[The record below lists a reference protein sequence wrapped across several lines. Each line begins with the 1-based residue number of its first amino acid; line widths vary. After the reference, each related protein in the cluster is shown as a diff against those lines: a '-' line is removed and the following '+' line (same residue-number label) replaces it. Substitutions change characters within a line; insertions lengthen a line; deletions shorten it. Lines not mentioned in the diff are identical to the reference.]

1 LSLLGE
7 RVSLPSTS
15 EPGGAALTDAA
26 AADVPAADPA
36 VAPGPPSKRAKWG
49 KYGRRPLLVLSLVA
63 FIDALDRGI
72 LPGALTEVQD
82 DFGFG
87 DTAAGFLGTA
97 FVLTGFLVTVPS
109 GYLADRYRRTRI
121 IAVVMASWGVISAL
135 NAAVRSYGQFLGVR
149 AALGVGET
157 IDNPAS
163 QSLLADY
170 YPVATRGR
178 AYAYHRILPFVG
190 AALGT
195 VLGGVVAATLGW
207 RWAFLLVGVPGS
219 LLAVLVWR
227 LPEPARGESD
237 GVVATGDEAGR
248 EHGVGAMLRDV
259 RVATSVPTLR
269 SLMIGSAIASGAL
282 SGLGFWAPSFFER
295 HTSLGTGGGAGLA
308 GVVILFGALTGTV
321 VVGQVTD
328 RIRDRY
334 EGTPMLVAG
343 VCQGCGAALLMVT
356 FLGIP
361 LFVMLPL
368 QLVAVALIVGGLVA
382 IPVMI
387 TEVVPAAVRGITFSI
402 TGFFTAVVSALS
414 PLMIGFVADRFPRDF
429 DGEVKGDLAKAFLIM
444 TPLVLVGAVVLLRGR
459 RHVAADVAAAAS
471 ALATAGGT
479 APGGA

>member
-1 LSLLGE
+1 LSLTGE
-7 RVSLPSTS
+7 RVSLPGTS
-15 EPGGAALTDAA
+15 EPGGPALTEPAAAEVPAA
-26 AADVPAADPA
+26 AAGVAPPPKGAAD
-36 VAPGPPSKRAKWG
+36 WG
-49 KYGRRPLLVLSLVA
+49 TYGRRPLGVLALVA

-97 FVLTGFLVTVPS
+97 FVLTGFLVTIPS

-135 NAAVRSYGQFLGVR
+135 NSLVRSYGQFLAVR

-157 IDNPAS
+157 IDNPSS

-227 LPEPARGESD
+227 LPEPVRGESD
-237 GVVATGDEAGR
+237 GAVATSEQPAK
-248 EHGVGAMLRDV
+248 EHGLRAMLGDV
-259 RVATSVPTLR
+259 RVAASVPTLR

-282 SGLGFWAPSFFER
+282 AGLGFWAPSFFER
-295 HTSLGTGGGAGLA
+295 HTSLGSGGGAGIA
-308 GVVILFGALTGTV
+308 GVLILFGALAGTV
-321 VVGQVTD
+321 IGGQITD

-343 VCQGCGAALLMVT
+343 VSQLGGAALLMVT
-356 FLGIP
+356 FLPIP
-361 LFVMLPL
+361 LYVMLPL
-368 QLVAVALIVGGLVA
+368 QLVAVAMIVGGLVA

-387 TEVVPAAVRGITFSI
+387 TEVVPASVRGITFSI
-402 TGFFTAVVSALS
+402 TGFLASVASALS
-414 PLMIGFVADRFPRDF
+414 PLLIGFVAERFPRDF
-429 DGEVKGDLAKAFLIM
+429 DGETKGDLAKAFLIM
-444 TPLVLVGAVVLLRGR
+444 TPLVLAGALVLLRGR
-459 RHVAADVAAAAS
+459 RHVAEDIAAAS
-471 ALATAGGT
+471 ARTA
-479 APGGA
+479 ASDGAW

>member
-1 LSLLGE
+1 M
-7 RVSLPSTS
+7 PKK
-15 EPGGAALTDAA
+15 GAH
-26 AADVPAADPA
+26 
-36 VAPGPPSKRAKWG
+36 WG
-49 KYGRRPLLVLSLVA
+49 KYGRKPLGVLALVA

-87 DTAAGFLGTA
+87 DTAAGFLGTV

-135 NAAVRSYGQFLGVR
+135 NSVVQSYGQFLAVR

-157 IDNPAS
+157 IDNPSS

-207 RWAFLLVGVPGS
+207 RWAFLIVGVPGS
-219 LLAVLVWR
+219 LLAILVWR

-237 GVVATGDEAGR
+237 GVAATDDQPAK
-248 EHGVGAMLRDV
+248 EHGLGAMWRDV
-259 RVATSVPTLR
+259 RVAVAVPTLR
-269 SLMIGSAIASGAL
+269 SLMIGSAIGAGAL
-282 SGLGFWAPSFFER
+282 AGLGFWAPSFFER
-295 HTSLGTGGGAGLA
+295 HTSLGSGGGAGIA
-308 GVVILFGALTGTV
+308 GALILFGALAGTV
-321 VVGQVTD
+321 VAGQITD

-343 VCQGCGAALLMVT
+343 VSQFVGGALLMVT
-356 FLGIP
+356 FLSVP
-361 LFVMLPL
+361 LYVMLPV
-368 QLVAVALIVGGLVA
+368 QFVAVALIVGGLVA

-402 TGFFTAVVSALS
+402 TGFLSAVASALS
-414 PLMIGFVADRFPRDF
+414 PLMIGFLADRFPQDF
-429 DGEVKGDLAKAFLIM
+429 DGETKGDLAKAFLIM

-459 RHVAADVAAAAS
+459 RHVAADVAAAA
-471 ALATAGGT
+471 AAR
-479 APGGA
+479 GAS